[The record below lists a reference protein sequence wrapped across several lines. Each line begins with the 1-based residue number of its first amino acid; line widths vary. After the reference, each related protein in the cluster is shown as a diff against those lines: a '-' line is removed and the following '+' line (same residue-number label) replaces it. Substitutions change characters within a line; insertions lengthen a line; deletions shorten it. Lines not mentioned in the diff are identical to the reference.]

1 MDVILLM
8 STRNVIWAATSNQ
21 INRWR
26 RNLLK
31 LENTDMG
38 HLAQSKITFIYNFS
52 KVSTFWCYRRVMKL
66 QFFLGG
72 RSQTVGLAGHNY
84 RFWIVS

>member
-1 MDVILLM
+1 MFYTGMNLYYGFENHHLLT
-8 STRNVIWAATSNQ
+8 SLRNVIWAATSNQ

-26 RNLLK
+26 RHTLK

-52 KVSTFWCYRRVMKL
+52 KVRMHPCLIAVLILF
-66 QFFLGG
+66 
-72 RSQTVGLAGHNY
+72 
-84 RFWIVS
+84 